1 MKDLC
6 HIHYFSLVI
15 LAAVTYASLPAAPVT
30 IREVLHTPKTV
41 GQWDSADVVAADWL
55 IRSRDRVLLLHSP
68 KN

>member
-1 MKDLC
+1 M
-6 HIHYFSLVI
+6 
-15 LAAVTYASLPAAPVT
+15 AALTLMLLLSVAVT